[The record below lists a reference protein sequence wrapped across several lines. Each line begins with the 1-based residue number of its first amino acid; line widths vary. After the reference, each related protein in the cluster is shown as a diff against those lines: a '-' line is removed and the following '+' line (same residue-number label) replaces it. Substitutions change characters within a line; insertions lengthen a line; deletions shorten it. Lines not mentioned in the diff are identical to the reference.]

1 MIFLLFLPV
10 ICFLMSFFVNASL
23 FRPEQKT
30 NADIDGRRVFFSS
43 GRNRLTGYF
52 WNETGTQGLLVFAH
66 GMGTDIAYYLPE
78 IHHFAAQGYKIFAF
92 EYSGYKGS
100 SGKFFG
106 FPQTVIDLKNALDF
120 ADDGSQPVLLLGHS
134 MGAYAVCA
142 VQQYRQQPVQAIVA
156 YAPFVSPKAAMAE
169 VTGRMGKYGK
179 LFYGMVTLVQYILF
193 GSACNLNAADGLVGT
208 PALILQGNAD
218 QEVTPDGCSLYAH
231 RNELPG
237 VPAMFRLIEDAQ
249 SNGHMT
255 VIRKTGSHSVNTDTI
270 QLVDAFLRKTLH
282 EKTQKTNTAFPSG
295 KMP

>member
-1 MIFLLFLPV
+1 MEAVRKRAHNDILTFLPV
-10 ICFLMSFFVNASL
+10 ICFLVSFFVNASL

-66 GMGTDIAYYLPE
+66 GMGTDVAYYLPE

-92 EYSGYKGS
+92 EYSGYKRS

-120 ADDGSQPVLLLGHS
+120 ADDGSQPVILLGHS

-231 RNELPG
+231 RNELP
-237 VPAMFRLIEDAQ
+237 
-249 SNGHMT
+249 
-255 VIRKTGSHSVNTDTI
+255 
-270 QLVDAFLRKTLH
+270 
-282 EKTQKTNTAFPSG
+282 AFPPCSG
-295 KMP
+295 